1 MPYLSVFKGQ
11 ASNVC
16 GSSKRMRARL
26 NNKSNTIFVVVV
38 VVVEF
43 FLLILTSAVCV
54 RVPLFLLYHSKSNTH
69 FISFHVDFDF
79 YNQIVCENQQQ
90 QKKTYIY
97 LDLDLTI
104 DSLSSQLIIFVKY
117 LSRCHSCS
125 AFSVFSFDKFSFSS
139 KI

>member
-1 MPYLSVFKGQ
+1 MQSGVIFLSISFALRLKCLAFYMPYLSVFKGQ

-54 RVPLFLLYHSKSNTH
+54 RVPLFLLYHSKFNTH
-69 FISFHVDFDF
+69 FIWILIFLTKLCVKINNNNKNIHLFGFGFDHRF
-79 YNQIVCENQQQ
+79 IELSAD
-90 QKKTYIY
+90 YI
-97 LDLDLTI
+97 
-104 DSLSSQLIIFVKY
+104 
-117 LSRCHSCS
+117 C
-125 AFSVFSFDKFSFSS
+125 
-139 KI
+139 

>member
-1 MPYLSVFKGQ
+1 MCFSFHASSRVLSFQPNSMQSGVIFLSISFALRLKCLAFYMPYLSVFKGQ

-54 RVPLFLLYHSKSNTH
+54 RVPLFLLYRSKFNTH
-69 FISFHVDFDF
+69 FISCHVDFDF
-79 YNQIVCENQQQ
+79 SNQIVCENQQQ
-90 QKKTYIY
+90 QKKHTFIW
-97 LDLDLTI
+97 I
-104 DSLSSQLIIFVKY
+104 WI
-117 LSRCHSCS
+117 
-125 AFSVFSFDKFSFSS
+125 
-139 KI
+139 